1 MVDGR
6 CSAHTARSLRDAPEH
21 IIPTA
26 GAGFLI
32 RSGRGSLFLVT
43 PPEPTKSRRRAVVS
57 IVGASEPSSP
67 RAVPL
72 ARDLGAALKRA
83 GFHLACGGRTGV
95 MDAVSE
101 GFANADGPGL
111 SLGILMATD
120 GSDAN
125 EWLDI
130 VLPTG
135 MGVARNA
142 LVAQAGHV
150 VLGIDGGAGT
160 LSELAMAW
168 QYGRPVGV
176 LVPAGG
182 WPARLGGVPLD
193 DKRPDVI
200 EALES
205 VEACVAW
212 AQRHCDDTS
221 SSD

>member
-1 MVDGR
+1 MTSQV
-6 CSAHTARSLRDAPEH
+6 HPQ
-21 IIPTA
+21 P
-26 GAGFLI
+26 
-32 RSGRGSLFLVT
+32 
-43 PPEPTKSRRRAVVS
+43 RRLPVVS
-57 IVGASEPSSP
+57 IVGASTPTTPS
-67 RAVPL
+67 ATVL

-83 GFHLACGGRTGV
+83 GFHMACGGRTGV

-101 GFANADGPGL
+101 GFANAEGPGV

-125 EWLDI
+125 RWLDI

-182 WPARLGGVPLD
+182 WPAKLAGAALD

-212 AQRHCDDTS
+212 AQRCCGDTS
-221 SSD
+221 SRD

>member
-1 MVDGR
+1 MPFLPRRLLPNCRRTWLTIHVKH
-6 CSAHTARSLRDAPEH
+6 AEP
-21 IIPTA
+21 PT
-26 GAGFLI
+26 
-32 RSGRGSLFLVT
+32 T
-43 PPEPTKSRRRAVVS
+43 RRRPVVS

-72 ARDLGAALKRA
+72 AKALGAALKHA

-101 GFANADGPGL
+101 GFASVEGPGI

-125 EWLDI
+125 EWLDV

-150 VLGIDGGAGT
+150 VIGIDGGAGT

-182 WPARLGGVPLD
+182 WPAKLGGAPLD
-193 DKRPDVI
+193 DKRPDMI
-200 EALES
+200 EALDS

-212 AQRHCDDTS
+212 VRRRCDAPPLRD
-221 SSD
+221 D